1 MQRGN
6 ISISIQLRLFP
17 QFLLRKYIAEGVHLT
32 IFLSSVSL
40 SLMGNGVL
48 QKLDALW
55 GDPGPFNFWI
65 NENNCVEKNILFT
78 TEYKLPWE

>member
-40 SLMGNGVL
+40 SLMGNGV
-48 QKLDALW
+48 QKLDAFR

-78 TEYKLPWE
+78 SKYKLMWE